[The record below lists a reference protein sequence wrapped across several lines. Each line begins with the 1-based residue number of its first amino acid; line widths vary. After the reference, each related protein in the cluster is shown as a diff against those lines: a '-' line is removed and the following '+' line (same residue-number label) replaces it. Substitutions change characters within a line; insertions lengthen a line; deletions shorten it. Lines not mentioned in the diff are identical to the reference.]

1 MEQFEITN
9 QVRKYIQTPI
19 WLSLCLVGAIPV
31 LYVTA
36 GKKAAYVGIVL
47 LAVYLVITAVLYR
60 FQRVRLANE
69 LVSFAAQYGQVQH
82 RLIQELVLPY
92 ALLDLRGGVLWMNDE
107 FAGIAGKD
115 LNFHKN
121 IAAIFPEITNAKLPG
136 RDPRTEVT
144 VVKGENTYRAAMQK
158 LVMKELIDMEN
169 GDQDPEKN
177 SVIAI
182 YLFDETELSEL
193 IEDRDNNRIVCGML
207 CLDNYEEA
215 LESVDELRKSL
226 LLALIERKI
235 NKYFTDVDGIC
246 RKTEKDKYFFI
257 IRKKALEDL
266 EAKKFS
272 ILEDV
277 KTVNVGNEISMT
289 ISIGIAF
296 GSHYFIQNAEAAR
309 GAIELALGRGGDQ
322 VVVKE
327 GYNTRYFGGKTES
340 VEKYTRVKARV
351 KAHALKEIISS
362 KNEVFIMGH
371 KIPDVDALGA
381 AVGIYRCSR
390 TIDKPAAIVMD
401 NPPDS
406 IRPMVEG
413 FKSNPDYGE
422 HMFISTR
429 EAKERINSGTV
440 VVVVDTN
447 KPNYTECEDLLR
459 RTNAIVVLDHHRQ
472 GREVIQNAVL
482 SYIEPYASSTCEMV
496 AEVVQYFD
504 EALKIRPLEADA
516 MYAGIMVDTSNF
528 LTRTGVRTF
537 EAAAYLRRNG
547 ADVTRIRKMF
557 RDNMED
563 IQAKSRAIAE
573 AEIFADCFAISECKS
588 DGLKSPTVVAAQ
600 TANELL
606 SVVGVKASFVLTDYN
621 QMIYISARAID
632 EINVQLIMERLGGGG
647 HLNIAGA
654 QLPDTTMAE
663 AMALLKKTILQMQEE
678 GDI

>member
-257 IRKKALEDL
+257 IRKKALDDL

-482 SYIEPYASSTCEMV
+482 SYIEPYASSACEMV

-504 EALKIRPLEADA
+504 ESLKIRPLEADA

-600 TANELL
+600 TATELL
-606 SVVGVKASFVLTDYN
+606 SVVGVIASFVLTDYN

>member
-257 IRKKALEDL
+257 IRKKALDDL

-482 SYIEPYASSTCEMV
+482 SYIEPYASSACEMV

-504 EALKIRPLEADA
+504 ESLKIRPLEADA

-588 DGLKSPTVVAAQ
+588 EGLKSPTVVAAQ